1 MHKPTDDESATMQ
14 ANARRAART
23 PPRQHAR
30 KLSATPVLEE
40 YRKGVWRAPQS
51 RSVSTCACMWIK
63 HTSARAGARQR
74 ARAGGVSPRA
84 GPTCR
89 RRVWRSWVP
98 GGLSTPGN
106 RGAAT
111 EREEEGALWWLAR
124 ESKRARR
131 LRLRPATRT
140 WEGTILSSIAVQP

>member
-1 MHKPTDDESATMQ
+1 M
-14 ANARRAART
+14 
-23 PPRQHAR
+23 
-30 KLSATPVLEE
+30 
-40 YRKGVWRAPQS
+40 
-51 RSVSTCACMWIK
+51 
-63 HTSARAGARQR
+63 
-74 ARAGGVSPRA
+74 
-84 GPTCR
+84 
-89 RRVWRSWVP
+89 P

-140 WEGTILSSIAVQP
+140 WEGTILSSIAV

>member
-1 MHKPTDDESATMQ
+1 MEGPPKPQCEHVRMRVDKTHISACRRPP
-14 ANARRAART
+14 AR
-23 PPRQHAR
+23 
-30 KLSATPVLEE
+30 
-40 YRKGVWRAPQS
+40 S
-51 RSVSTCACMWIK
+51 RSGREPARWSYVSK
-63 HTSARAGARQR
+63 AGVEVV
-74 ARAGGVSPRA
+74 G
-84 GPTCR
+84 
-89 RRVWRSWVP
+89 VP